1 MSGLGGG
8 NGDGWPPDGG
18 GQPDG
23 LPGLPPEW
31 GTIVIPDD
39 PAELATEATKVR
51 RELRRQ
57 ARRATWRRRFGLPQ
71 KAAGD
76 DSQQPS
82 LGLPLLIM
90 SIAVIATLTSL
101 FAVAW
106 PGRNNHPILAPN
118 TPRQTVAGAT
128 SGRKVPDLALTDATG
143 TAVRLRDLVPA
154 ALVLVD
160 GCRCA
165 ELVFATV
172 AAAPQAVQVV
182 TIGRTAPTL
191 SPPVASPAKAVAPS
205 GPASAAS
212 ATASIIAHLRA
223 LADPRDE
230 LRSALGLAPPGT
242 QAMVVL
248 VSQTGDV
255 IRTLS
260 NVDSIDQY
268 KADLAQLTKG

>member
-39 PAELATEATKVR
+39 PAELAAEATKVR

-57 ARRATWRRRFGLPQ
+57 TRRATWRRRFGLPQ

-76 DSQQPS
+76 DSQPS

-90 SIAVIATLTSL
+90 SIAVVATLTSL

-118 TPRQTVAGAT
+118 AARQTTAST
-128 SGRKVPDLALTDATG
+128 SSGRKVPDLALTDATG
-143 TAVRLRDLVPA
+143 AAVRLRNLVPA
-154 ALVLVD
+154 ALLLVD

-172 AAAPQAVQVV
+172 AAAPHAVQVV
-182 TIGRTAPTL
+182 TIGRAAPTL
-191 SPPVASPAKAVAPS
+191 SPPVASPAKAVAPT
-205 GPASAAS
+205 GAAS
-212 ATASIIAHLRA
+212 PANATASAIAQLRA
-223 LADPRDE
+223 LADPGDE
-230 LRSALGLAPPGT
+230 LRSALGLTPPGT

-248 VSQTGDV
+248 VSQSGDI

-260 NVDSIDQY
+260 NVVSIDEY
-268 KADLAQLTKG
+268 KADLAELSKG

>member
-39 PAELATEATKVR
+39 PAELAAEATNVR

-76 DSQQPS
+76 DSQPS

-90 SIAVIATLTSL
+90 SIAVVATLTSL

-118 TPRQTVAGAT
+118 TARQTTAST
-128 SGRKVPDLALTDATG
+128 PSGRKVPDLALTDATG

-191 SPPVASPAKAVAPS
+191 SPPAASPAKAVAPS
-205 GPASAAS
+205 GPAS

-230 LRSALGLAPPGT
+230 LRSALGLAPAGT

-248 VSQTGDV
+248 VSQSGDI

-260 NVDSIDQY
+260 NVDSIERY
-268 KADLAQLTKG
+268 RADLAQLSKG

>member
-8 NGDGWPPDGG
+8 NGDGWPPEGG

-39 PAELATEATKVR
+39 PAELAEESTKVR
-51 RELRRQ
+51 RELRRD

-71 KAAGD
+71 KAPGD

-90 SIAVIATLTSL
+90 SIAVVATLTSL

-118 TPRQTVAGAT
+118 TSRQTAT
-128 SGRKVPDLALTDATG
+128 SAPSGRKVPDIALTDSTG
-143 TAVRLRDLVPA
+143 AAVRLRGVVPA
-154 ALVLVD
+154 ALLLVD

-165 ELVFATV
+165 ELVFATA
-172 AAAPQAVQVV
+172 AAAPQTVQVV
-182 TIGRTAPTL
+182 TIGRAAPTL
-191 SPPVASPAKAVAPS
+191 SPPVASPAKAVTPTGPAAS
-205 GPASAAS
+205 GSTASAA
-212 ATASIIAHLRA
+212 ATARLRA

-230 LRSALGLAPPGT
+230 LRSALGLEAPST
-242 QAMVVL
+242 HAIVVL
-248 VSQTGDV
+248 VSQSGD
-255 IRTLS
+255 ILRTLS
-260 NVDSIDQY
+260 NVDTIEQF
-268 KADLAQLTKG
+268 KMELAQLN